1 MNENTL
7 KTAEEW
13 TKPPFNEKIANE
25 VKELINSNNESELYE
40 RFYTQLEFGTGGLR
54 GIIGAGTNR
63 MNVYT
68 VGMASQGLANYVRAA
83 LAAAPKATE
92 PSIVIARDSRN
103 MSYEFAV
110 EAAMIFAANGIKV
123 YFYEDITPTPLCSYA
138 IRKLNATSGV
148 VVTASH
154 NPSEYN
160 GYKVYWNDGGQ
171 LIAPFDKEV
180 IDEVRKITDI
190 SMIKKI
196 DFEDGVKSGII
207 IKIGDDVIIN
217 YIEDL
222 EKYTLREKTESST
235 CIAYTPIHGT
245 GYQIIPKVLKHFGFS
260 NVHLEESQSVPDGNF
275 TTVKSP
281 NPEEREAF
289 TKALQLAEKVN
300 ADIIIGTDPDA
311 DRMGIAFK
319 DNTGTYQLIN
329 GNQIGSML
337 AYYILQRKSSLG
349 TLPQNAALIK
359 TIVTT
364 ELQTKI
370 ANSFSCKTEDV
381 ITGFKWIADKMK
393 SYDETGSNTFIFGGE
408 ESYGY
413 LPIPFVR
420 DKDAVAAAYFFA
432 EMADWLKLQ
441 NKTMQD
447 FLNEMYV
454 KFGLFIEDLHSI
466 TIKGSEGI
474 TQIKQMMNTIRG
486 NTPLDFAGIKTKIV
500 KDYLTQKLTDLSDA
514 SKNTDISLPKSDVLQ
529 FVLEDDSIVTLRPS
543 GTEPK
548 IKFYFSVNTSATL
561 DNLEDNKTLLKERI
575 NVLKQALLE
584 KTKI

>member
-1 MNENTL
+1 MDANIL
-7 KTAEEW
+7 KLAEEW
-13 TKPPFNEKIANE
+13 TKSPFDEKTANE
-25 VKELINSNNESELYE
+25 VKELINSNNEAELYE

-63 MNVYT
+63 MNIYT
-68 VGMASQGLANYVRAA
+68 VGMTSQGLANYINKFVPTGA
-83 LAAAPKATE
+83 
-92 PSIVIARDSRN
+92 SIVIARDSRN

-110 EAAMIFAANGIKV
+110 EAAVIFAANGIKV
-123 YFYEDITPTPLCSYA
+123 YFYEDITPTPLCSYG

-154 NPSEYN
+154 NPPEYN
-160 GYKVYWNDGGQ
+160 GYKVYWSDGGQ
-171 LIAPFDKEV
+171 IVTPHDNEI
-180 IDEVRKITDI
+180 IDEVRKITDV
-190 SMIKKI
+190 STIKKI
-196 DFEDGVKSGII
+196 DFEEGLKSGTI
-207 IKIGDDVIIN
+207 IKIGDDVIAN

-222 EKYTLREKTESST
+222 EKYVLREKSESAT

-245 GYQIIPKVLKHFGFS
+245 GYKIVPKVLKHFGFV
-260 NVHLEESQSVPDGNF
+260 NVHPEEAQSVPDGNF

-289 TKALQLAEKVN
+289 TRALQLAEKVN
-300 ADIIIGTDPDA
+300 ADIVIGTDPDA

-319 DNTGTYQLIN
+319 DNTGTYQLIT

-337 AYYILQRKSSLG
+337 AYYILQRKSSAG
-349 TLPQNAALIK
+349 TLPKNAALIK
-359 TIVTT
+359 SMVTT

-370 ANSFSCKTEDV
+370 ANSFSCKAEDV

-413 LPIPFVR
+413 LPVPFVR
-420 DKDAVAAAYFFA
+420 DKDAVASAYFFA
-432 EMADWLKLQ
+432 EMADWLKQQ

-447 FLNEMYV
+447 FLNEIYV

-466 TIKGSEGI
+466 TIKGSEGVA
-474 TQIKQMMNTIRG
+474 QIKQMMNTIRS
-486 NTPLDFAGIKTKIV
+486 NTPLDFAGIKVKIV
-500 KDYLTQKLTDLSDA
+500 KDYLTQKLTNLVDA
-514 SKNTDISLPKSDVLQ
+514 SKNTNIPLPASDVLQ
-529 FVLEDDSIVTLRPS
+529 FILEDESIVTLRPS

-548 IKFYFSVNTSATL
+548 IKFYFSVNTSVSL
-561 DNLEDNKTLLKERI
+561 DNLEESKVLLKDRI
-575 NVLKQALLE
+575 NALKQALID
-584 KTKI
+584 KAK